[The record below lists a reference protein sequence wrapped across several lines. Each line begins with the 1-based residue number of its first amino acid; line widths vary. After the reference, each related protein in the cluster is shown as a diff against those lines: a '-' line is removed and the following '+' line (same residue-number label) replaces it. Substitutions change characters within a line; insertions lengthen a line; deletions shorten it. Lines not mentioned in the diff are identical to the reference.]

1 MLRHT
6 SKKVKKWFED
16 NNIEVMPWP
25 GNSPDANPIENVWDY
40 FEANIADIHFPNV
53 DELYEAIKKVWL
65 DISGDYIKKL
75 IDSMK
80 RRIQAIIK
88 ARGGSTRY

>member
-1 MLRHT
+1 M
-6 SKKVKKWFED
+6 
-16 NNIEVMPWP
+16 
-25 GNSPDANPIENVWDY
+25 NSIENVWNY
-40 FEANIADIHFPNV
+40 IEANIADIHFRNV
-53 DELYEAIKKVWL
+53 DELYEVIKKVWL

-88 ARGGSTRY
+88 AHGGSTRY

>member
-1 MLRHT
+1 M
-6 SKKVKKWFED
+6 
-16 NNIEVMPWP
+16 
-25 GNSPDANPIENVWDY
+25 NPIENVWDY
-40 FEANIADIHFPNV
+40 IEANIADIHFRNV
-53 DELYEAIKKVWL
+53 DELYEAMKKVWL

>member
-1 MLRHT
+1 
-6 SKKVKKWFED
+6 
-16 NNIEVMPWP
+16 MPWP

-40 FEANIADIHFPNV
+40 IEANIEDIHFHNV

-65 DISGDYIKKL
+65 AISGDYIKKL

-80 RRIQAIIK
+80 RRIQTIIK